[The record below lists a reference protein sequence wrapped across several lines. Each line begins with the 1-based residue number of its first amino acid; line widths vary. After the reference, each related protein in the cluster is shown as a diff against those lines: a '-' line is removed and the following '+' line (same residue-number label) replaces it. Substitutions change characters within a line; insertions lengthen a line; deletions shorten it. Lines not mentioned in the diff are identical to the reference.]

1 MAPEVVVEAGG
12 ALLGG
17 VEARQHLGVDLQL
30 VVVVLLLLPRLCLA
44 TDPNPAAPGGD
55 EDPTPPP
62 APLPAAAAWLPQLSA
77 TSSTAIQYSLSSL
90 HRGGASSSSRWEG
103 ALHLRSAR

>member
-30 VVVVLLLLPRLCLA
+30 VVVVLLLLPRL
-44 TDPNPAAPGGD
+44 
-55 EDPTPPP
+55 
-62 APLPAAAAWLPQLSA
+62 
-77 TSSTAIQYSLSSL
+77 
-90 HRGGASSSSRWEG
+90 R
-103 ALHLRSAR
+103 